1 MENNE
6 IAKQV
11 EQTQGYVNTM
21 FYISMSL
28 KSRKLNKV
36 LDNLQEFKKVFPEIT
51 SEDWG
56 THSDKKEL
64 PDLLI
69 KYGYDGWLVEIG
81 VVEWDRFKH
90 LKNKVKRRKFIYCHS
105 FKEIIPQML
114 EFSKDVVEEDIMQF
128 DIQNRQE
135 NENK

>member
-1 MENNE
+1 MENKK
-6 IAKQV
+6 IADHL

-28 KSRKLNKV
+28 KSKKLNKV
-36 LDNLQEFKKVFPEIT
+36 LDNLQEFKKVFPEII
-51 SEDWG
+51 SEDWAN
-56 THSDKKEL
+56 HSDKKEL

-69 KYGYDGWLVEIG
+69 KSGYDGWLVEI
-81 VVEWDRFKH
+81 VVIEWDRFKH
-90 LKNKVKRRKFIYCHS
+90 LKNKIKRRKFIYCHS

-114 EFSKDVVEEDIMQF
+114 EFSKDVLEEDIIQF
-128 DIQNRQE
+128 NIQNRRK